1 MKNKIKKLATIS
13 LSLIFIILM
22 LVVIVQQ
29 ANQRTEENINKQK
42 ANQTQIK
49 QVATIQEE
57 TTFETTSQEEANQL
71 IYEIQENNKK
81 IVKLEVQKLNSQN
94 KNTPIVITITYDN

>member
-1 MKNKIKKLATIS
+1 MKNKVKKIATIS
-13 LSLIFIILM
+13 LSIIFFILI
-22 LVVIVQQ
+22 LVAIVQQ
-29 ANQRTEENINKQK
+29 ANKRIEENINKQK

-49 QVATIQEE
+49 QVANVQNE

-81 IVKLEVQKLNSQN
+81 IVKLEVRKLNSQN
-94 KNTPIVITITYDN
+94 KNTPIVITITYAN

>member
-13 LSLIFIILM
+13 LSLIFVILM

-81 IVKLEVQKLNSQN
+81 IVKLEVEKQN
-94 KNTPIVITITYDN
+94 PGIKNTEILIKITYSN